1 MYDKRNIKK
10 VFSILLLLAFLTPLS
25 ACKEFA
31 KDVGDAGNSLGK
43 TIEDTINRNKD

>member
-1 MYDKRNIKK
+1 MKK
-10 VFSILLLLAFLTPLS
+10 LFMLLVLVTLFSLG

-43 TIEDTINRNKD
+43 TVDDTINRNKD